1 MSYRNL
7 NIHRLIGLLIS
18 IIILSSCADK
28 IYVVKVNFKDSLV
41 PTAPDYSNVEHWASL
56 PDKADAA
63 DSVPIRSGLHNLQS
77 NAAAD
82 VFFIYP
88 TTFTH
93 AATNPYQWNADV
105 NDVALN
111 KITQLG
117 TILNQASI
125 FNGSCRVYAPYY
137 RQAHLYSFYSTNKED
152 GAQALEIAYADIKS
166 AFEFYLKHFNQGRPI
181 VIASHSQGSY
191 HAERILK
198 DYFDGKDLQKK
209 LVVAYLVGRAIATDA
224 FADIHP
230 TEKSDDISVWASW
243 NTFAR
248 NFIPHNYESIFKR
261 SLSTNPLLWN
271 SSEAYAPKELNHG
284 GVGLHFTFVP
294 HAVDAQ
300 NYQHILW
307 INKPYVKG
315 RVFLRTKNW
324 HRADMNLFYMNI
336 RENVALRIEKYQLK
350 QKTETNSK

>member
-1 MSYRNL
+1 MAYRINAVLKLTMNYRNL
-7 NIHRLIGLLIS
+7 NIQKLIGLLIS

-41 PTAPDYSNVEHWASL
+41 PTAPDYSKAEHWASL

-111 KITQLG
+111 KSTQLG

-191 HAERILK
+191 HAERLLK
-198 DYFDGKDLQKK
+198 DYF
-209 LVVAYLVGRAIATDA
+209 VA
-224 FADIHP
+224 
-230 TEKSDDISVWASW
+230 EKISD
-243 NTFAR
+243 R
-248 NFIPHNYESIFKR
+248 LP
-261 SLSTNPLLWN
+261 
-271 SSEAYAPKELNHG
+271 G
-284 GVGLHFTFVP
+284 GPSHC
-294 HAVDAQ
+294 
-300 NYQHILW
+300 
-307 INKPYVKG
+307 
-315 RVFLRTKNW
+315 
-324 HRADMNLFYMNI
+324 
-336 RENVALRIEKYQLK
+336 
-350 QKTETNSK
+350 S